1 METLIVRLG
10 QRIVK
15 GQRSELT
22 EAGME
27 AVILYAK
34 NIETSLGKIK
44 NFFFLLQIH
53 ELQYGPDVLLP
64 TYLITC
70 F

>member
-1 METLIVRLG
+1 METLKVRLG

-22 EAGME
+22 EAAME

-34 NIETSLGKIK
+34 KETSLGKIK

-53 ELQYGPDVLLP
+53 ELQYAPAVLLQ
-64 TYLITC
+64 TVITC